1 MATGADRIALALGI
15 TTDPKR
21 LVRAIFSGRRRNMNP
36 EFEKIHLRPVQIGP
50 EVKLQLITTSKDK
63 IRTTNIDFA
72 DFDPEKLWHSGYAN
86 LLVDSTTESITARF
100 TKKGE
105 PLVSVKRAEN
115 VQDLA
120 HDKTRNHLIRPESEF
135 AFRLGLTDKTGRIK
149 PSMNK
154 KFIQIEEFVRI
165 LLPLV
170 KTMLEKQDL
179 DEPSSSRPLTIV
191 DHGCGN
197 AYLTFAVHLF
207 LLEQNISN
215 KVIGIDRREDSRQR
229 NRDAAQSLGLGAS
242 VDFIADEISN
252 FNDIPT
258 DIVLALH
265 ACDTATDDALA
276 WAVHNS
282 AKIVLVAPC
291 CHQDLQRQ
299 MSNDVGPWSLV
310 VTNPILKQRLGDI
323 LTDSFRAQL
332 MRVFGYRT
340 DVIEFI
346 GDEHTPRNA
355 MIRATF
361 GEKLENSHRHD
372 EISKFRNLADFWH
385 VQPRLGQILEI

>member
-1 MATGADRIALALGI
+1 
-15 TTDPKR
+15 
-21 LVRAIFSGRRRNMNP
+21 
-36 EFEKIHLRPVQIGP
+36 
-50 EVKLQLITTSKDK
+50 
-63 IRTTNIDFA
+63 
-72 DFDPEKLWHSGYAN
+72 
-86 LLVDSTTESITARF
+86 
-100 TKKGE
+100 
-105 PLVSVKRAEN
+105 
-115 VQDLA
+115 
-120 HDKTRNHLIRPESEF
+120 
-135 AFRLGLTDKTGRIK
+135 
-149 PSMNK
+149 
-154 KFIQIEEFVRI
+154 
-165 LLPLV
+165 
-170 KTMLEKQDL
+170 
-179 DEPSSSRPLTIV
+179 
-191 DHGCGN
+191 
-197 AYLTFAVHLF
+197 
-207 LLEQNISN
+207 NISN

-340 DVIEFI
+340 DVIEFV

-361 GEKLENSHRHD
+361 GEKLEDSNRQD
-372 EISKFRNLADFWH
+372 EISNFRNLADFWH
-385 VQPRLGQILEI
+385 VQPRLGQILEL

>member
-50 EVKLQLITTSKDK
+50 EVKLQLVTTSKDK

-105 PLVSVKRAEN
+105 ALVSVKRAEN

-120 HDKTRNHLIRPESEF
+120 HDKTRNYLIRPESEF

-170 KTMLEKQDL
+170 KTLLEKQDL

-332 MRVFGYRT
+332 MRIFGYRT
-340 DVIEFI
+340 DVFEFV
-346 GDEHTPRNA
+346 GDVHTPRNA
-355 MIRATF
+355 
-361 GEKLENSHRHD
+361 
-372 EISKFRNLADFWH
+372 
-385 VQPRLGQILEI
+385 

>member
-50 EVKLQLITTSKDK
+50 EVKLQLVTTSKDK
-63 IRTTNIDFA
+63 VRTTNIDFA

-105 PLVSVKRAEN
+105 ALVSVKRAEN

-170 KTMLEKQDL
+170 KTMLGKQ
-179 DEPSSSRPLTIV
+179 
-191 DHGCGN
+191 
-197 AYLTFAVHLF
+197 
-207 LLEQNISN
+207 
-215 KVIGIDRREDSRQR
+215 
-229 NRDAAQSLGLGAS
+229 
-242 VDFIADEISN
+242 
-252 FNDIPT
+252 
-258 DIVLALH
+258 
-265 ACDTATDDALA
+265 
-276 WAVHNS
+276 
-282 AKIVLVAPC
+282 
-291 CHQDLQRQ
+291 
-299 MSNDVGPWSLV
+299 
-310 VTNPILKQRLGDI
+310 
-323 LTDSFRAQL
+323 
-332 MRVFGYRT
+332 
-340 DVIEFI
+340 
-346 GDEHTPRNA
+346 
-355 MIRATF
+355 
-361 GEKLENSHRHD
+361 
-372 EISKFRNLADFWH
+372 
-385 VQPRLGQILEI
+385 